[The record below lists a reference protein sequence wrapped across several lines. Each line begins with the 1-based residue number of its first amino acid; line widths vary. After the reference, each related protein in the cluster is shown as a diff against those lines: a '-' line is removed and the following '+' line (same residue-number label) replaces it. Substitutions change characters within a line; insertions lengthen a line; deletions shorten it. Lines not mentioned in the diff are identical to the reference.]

1 MKWSKKNKKKI
12 IIFLL
17 VIIMLLVGSYFL
29 KEFIKKQKFLLEEM
43 GKEKYE
49 EIHNLYYY
57 GETIEYEVDEEKR
70 RIYIEE
76 GNKKYYKITNYEEI
90 LNKASNSY
98 KGKLVKALDIK
109 EKEENYYV
117 VGIGRG
123 LSGYYGTRLE
133 IKKYSKNKIE
143 YKAYSKF
150 CYKESRVNYGER
162 CKEEGYYEIEKP
174 FILVKEEGTWK
185 VEEYTSVFEFNE
197 SEIK

>member
-1 MKWSKKNKKKI
+1 MEKLRKIFKI
-12 IIFLL
+12 IGVTFLILLIITSIFI
-17 VIIMLLVGSYFL
+17 VVSHYV
-29 KEFIKKQKFLLEEM
+29 KEFKQKQEEM

-76 GNKKYYKITNYEEI
+76 GNKKYYKITNYDEI

-98 KGKLVKALDIK
+98 KGKLVKVLDIK
-109 EKEENYYV
+109 EKEGNYYV

-150 CYKESRVNYGER
+150 CYKESRVNYGEG